1 METKG
6 KSTKLQ
12 PTAVLQRESL
22 LSAPADNRRQKS
34 HIPKDVIETGQCWR
48 AAEEDGVQEI
58 FVETVAQFVAAVES
72 LDQQDHGKWGRCV
85 HPERPNPGLI
95 FLHIWIRS
103 GFVFRGLPNY
113 KWELLT
119 SLMRCGQDHACKVE
133 LPIVR
138 AFKQ

>member
-72 LDQQDHGKWGRCV
+72 FDQQAHGKWG
-85 HPERPNPGLI
+85 
-95 FLHIWIRS
+95 RS